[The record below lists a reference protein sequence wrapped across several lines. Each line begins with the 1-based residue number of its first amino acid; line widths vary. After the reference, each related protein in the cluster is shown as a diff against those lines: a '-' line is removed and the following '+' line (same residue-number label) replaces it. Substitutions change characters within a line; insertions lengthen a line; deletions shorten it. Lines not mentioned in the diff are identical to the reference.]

1 MRRSHASL
9 IARSILHVREKHL
22 PNQLLSAKI
31 PPIQLTISNW
41 QLPCKLFSEFFR
53 QETHVFRKSQKSLLA
68 LILAICLMNLAPFA
82 HADGGSRK
90 LKSKVAPQYPELARK
105 MHVSGS
111 VRLEV
116 LVASNGQVKSVKP
129 LGGHPLLIDAAE
141 SAVKQWRYEAGP
153 EATEVVEFK
162 FDDQQ

>member
-1 MRRSHASL
+1 MR
-9 IARSILHVREKHL
+9 V
-22 PNQLLSAKI
+22 
-31 PPIQLTISNW
+31 TISNW
-41 QLPCKLFSEFFR
+41 QPPCKLLAEFFR
-53 QETHVFRKSQKSLLA
+53 QETLVFRKSQKSLLA
-68 LILAICLMNLAPFA
+68 VILAVSLMNLVPFA
-82 HADGGSRK
+82 NADGGSRK
-90 LKSKVAPQYPELARK
+90 LKNKVAPQYPELARK

-111 VRLEV
+111 VRLEL

>member
-1 MRRSHASL
+1 MPG
-9 IARSILHVREKHL
+9 E
-22 PNQLLSAKI
+22 
-31 PPIQLTISNW
+31 
-41 QLPCKLFSEFFR
+41 
-53 QETHVFRKSQKSLLA
+53 SQKSLLVVTLA
-68 LILAICLMNLAPFA
+68 FCLISLGSVA
-82 HADGGSRK
+82 HADGAGRK
-90 LKSKVAPQYPELARK
+90 VKTKIAPSYPELAKK

-116 LVASNGQVKSVKP
+116 LVAANGQIKSVKP

-141 SAVKQWRYEAGP
+141 NAVKQWRYESGP

>member
-1 MRRSHASL
+1 M
-9 IARSILHVREKHL
+9 
-22 PNQLLSAKI
+22 
-31 PPIQLTISNW
+31 
-41 QLPCKLFSEFFR
+41 FR
-53 QETHVFRKSQKSLLA
+53 NSQKSLLA
-68 LILAICLMNLAPFA
+68 VTLAFCFIALGSVA
-82 HADGGSRK
+82 HGNDAGRK
-90 LKSKVAPQYPELARK
+90 VKTKVAPLYPELAKK

-116 LVASNGQVKSVKP
+116 LVASNGQIKSVKP

-141 SAVKQWRYEAGP
+141 NAVKQWRYESGP